1 MIRLGV
7 FYLVLLAIP
16 AASFTTATLAGEDK
30 GFDTTGVPRVSTTT
44 ATEPPAPKEFARP
57 DALMSTDTLGKLLAA
72 KDPKLVIIDARPDS
86 DYIATHILGARNI
99 PSDALQDPSAPPYFM
114 PSVEALKAVCADVG
128 INADSTVVIYDEDD
142 GRLAARVWFT
152 LHARG
157 HEHVAILDGGVTK
170 WHDERRPW
178 VTDIPTRAT
187 PGTFEPA
194 ATVRGACTFDDL
206 PQFRTRSTVLGKL
219 PAVSLID
226 ARAMSE
232 YTGEDV
238 RGKIG
243 GHIPGAANI
252 EWCNLM
258 SGQEHARVWRSP
270 PEIHALLR
278 VTGIE
283 KDQKICIYDQAGG
296 RSAHIYFTLWLM
308 GFDHACNYVGGW
320 REYTKKDGIE
330 IEK

>member
-1 MIRLGV
+1 MIRSSV

-16 AASFTTATLAGEDK
+16 AASSTLSAGEDK
-30 GFDTTGVPRVSTTT
+30 GFDTTGVPHTSVP
-44 ATEPPAPKEFARP
+44 AVNEPPAPKDFARA
-57 DALMSTDTLGKLLAA
+57 DALMSTDALGKLLAA

-86 DYIATHILGARNI
+86 DYVATHIFGARNI
-99 PSDALQDPSAPPYFM
+99 PSDPLQDPSAPPYFM
-114 PSVEALKAVCADVG
+114 PSVEVLKNLCAEMG

-157 HEHVAILDGGVTK
+157 HEHVAILDGGVSK

-178 VTDIPTRAT
+178 VTDIPLPPAR
-187 PGTFEPA
+187 GTFEPS
-194 ATVRGACTFDDL
+194 ATLRGVCTFDDL
-206 PQFRTRSTVLGKL
+206 PQFRTRSTMLGKL

-258 SGQEHARVWRSP
+258 SGPEHARVWRSP

-278 VTGIE
+278 VAGLE